1 MVDEENQKRPAS
13 FDMIQDFPLNDIL
26 NNLEDELFVI
36 DNDYRIKYANLAL
49 LEKISAKPAAIF
61 ENPCYTVIHK
71 RDQPC
76 SDPLWDCPL
85 NKVLSGGTK
94 YSVVHPVNIVERKIY
109 LKLSFCPLRDSKG
122 SPIAVIEMRRNVTS
136 ERELESQ
143 LLIRRHQLSALHH
156 ISSAIVGLQDIDTIL
171 QTALDDVLALID
183 SDIGGILLLD
193 ENTGTLRYR
202 VHHGLS
208 PKYVQEMSMK
218 IGEGIAGYV
227 AQTGIPEIV
236 EDISRDPRTSRSD
249 LVSAEGLKGFV
260 SVPLKAKNRVIG
272 VMNFASHT
280 SKRFGTDDI
289 SLLCSIGEYLG
300 TAIEQARLY
309 NRLARASERYHAL
322 LQHALT
328 AQEQE
333 RKRIARELHDETSQA
348 LTSLT
353 LNLQA
358 LAGLA
363 EIKGFGD
370 AEFLNQLKTLHSYA
384 VHAGNEI
391 VKLMKELR
399 PTLLDELGMPAAIQR
414 YAKDTLQPRGINL
427 SCEFIGT
434 EQRLPSEI
442 EITLFRVAQGAIGN
456 ILEHSEARNASIK
469 LECNSTE
476 CVMEISDDGKGFDVS
491 KLTRVDPSGR
501 GAGVFTMKER
511 VSLVGGSCYIDSSPG
526 KGTRVHV
533 KVPVSRG
540 QHDAEDKGSDS

>member
-1 MVDEENQKRPAS
+1 MDGDERSNQSAS
-13 FDMIQDFPLNDIL
+13 INGMQDFPFAEIL
-26 NNLEDELFVI
+26 NNLEDELIVI
-36 DNDYRIKYANLAL
+36 VNDYRIKYVNSAL
-49 LEKISAKPAAIF
+49 LEKLSEKLDRIVGK
-61 ENPCYTVIHK
+61 PCYAVIHK
-71 RDQPC
+71 TDHPC
-76 SDPLWDCPL
+76 SEPLWNCPL
-85 NKVLSGGTK
+85 NKVLATGKK
-94 YSVVHPVNIVERKIY
+94 YTVVHPASYAEHETYI
-109 LKLSFCPLRDSKG
+109 KLNFCPLKDTVNNIVAVLETRRD
-122 SPIAVIEMRRNVTS
+122 VTS
-136 ERELESQ
+136 ERELENQ

-156 ISSAIVGLQDIDTIL
+156 ISSAIAGLQDIDTIL
-171 QTALDDVLALID
+171 RTALDNVLTLID
-183 SDIGGILLLD
+183 CDIGGILLLD
-193 ENTGTLRYR
+193 ENSGTLRYR

-227 AQTGIPEIV
+227 AQTGKPEIL

-280 SKRFGTDDI
+280 AKRFGADDI

-300 TAIEQARLY
+300 TAIEQATLY

-348 LTSLT
+348 ITSLT
-353 LNLQA
+353 LNLHA
-358 LAGLA
+358 LAGVA
-363 EIKGFGD
+363 EMKGIGD
-370 AEFLNQLKTLHSYA
+370 AEFLNQLKMLHSYA

-414 YAKDTLQPRGINL
+414 YAKDALQPRGINL

-434 EQRLPSEI
+434 EERLPSEI

-456 ILEHSEARNASIK
+456 ILEHSEAKNASIK
-469 LECNSTE
+469 LVCNSTE
-476 CVMEISDDGKGFDVS
+476 CVMEIIDDGKGFDVS

-540 QHDAEDKGSDS
+540 QQDAEDQSIDS

>member
-1 MVDEENQKRPAS
+1 MDEDERSNQSAS
-13 FDMIQDFPLNDIL
+13 INGMQNFPFAEIL
-26 NNLEDELFVI
+26 NNLEDELIVV
-36 DNDYRIKYANLAL
+36 DNNYRIKYVNFAL
-49 LEKISAKPAAIF
+49 LGKLSEKLERIVGK
-61 ENPCYTVIHK
+61 PCYAVIHK
-71 RDQPC
+71 TDHPC
-76 SDPLWDCPL
+76 SEPLWNCPL
-85 NKVLSGGTK
+85 NKVLATGTK
-94 YSVVHPVNIVERKIY
+94 FTVVHPASYAEHETYI
-109 LKLSFCPLRDSKG
+109 KLNFCPLKDSENNIVAVLETRRD
-122 SPIAVIEMRRNVTS
+122 VTS
-136 ERELESQ
+136 ERELENQ

-156 ISSAIVGLQDIDTIL
+156 ISSAIAGLQDIDTIL
-171 QTALDDVLALID
+171 RTALDNVLTLID
-183 SDIGGILLLD
+183 CDIGGILLLD

-227 AQTGIPEIV
+227 AQTGKPEIL

-280 SKRFGTDDI
+280 SKRFGADDI

-300 TAIEQARLY
+300 TAIEQATLY

-348 LTSLT
+348 ITSLT
-353 LNLQA
+353 LNLHA
-358 LAGLA
+358 LSGIA
-363 EIKGFGD
+363 EMKGIGD
-370 AEFLNQLKTLHSYA
+370 AEFLNQLKMLHSYA

-414 YAKDTLQPRGINL
+414 YAKDALQPRGINL

-434 EQRLPSEI
+434 EERLPSEI

-456 ILEHSEARNASIK
+456 ILEHSEAKNASIK
-469 LECNSTE
+469 LVCNSTE
-476 CVMEISDDGKGFDVS
+476 CVMEIIDDGKGFDVS

-511 VSLVGGSCYIDSSPG
+511 VSLVGGTCYIDSSPG

-540 QHDAEDKGSDS
+540 QQDAEDQSIDS

>member
-1 MVDEENQKRPAS
+1 MDEDERSNQSAS
-13 FDMIQDFPLNDIL
+13 INGMQDFPFAEIL
-26 NNLEDELFVI
+26 NNLEDELIVV
-36 DNDYRIKYANLAL
+36 DNNYRIKYVNFAL
-49 LEKISAKPAAIF
+49 LGKLSEKLERIVGK
-61 ENPCYTVIHK
+61 PCYAVIHK
-71 RDQPC
+71 TDHPC
-76 SDPLWDCPL
+76 SEPLWNCPL
-85 NKVLSGGTK
+85 NKVLATGTK
-94 YSVVHPVNIVERKIY
+94 FTVVHPASYAEHETYI
-109 LKLSFCPLRDSKG
+109 KLNFCPLKDSENNIVAVLETRRD
-122 SPIAVIEMRRNVTS
+122 VTS
-136 ERELESQ
+136 ERELENQ

-156 ISSAIVGLQDIDTIL
+156 ISSAIAGLQDIDTIL
-171 QTALDDVLALID
+171 RTALDNVLTLID
-183 SDIGGILLLD
+183 CDIGGILLLD

-227 AQTGIPEIV
+227 AQTGKPEIL

-280 SKRFGTDDI
+280 AKRFGADDI

-300 TAIEQARLY
+300 TAIEQATLY

-348 LTSLT
+348 ITSLT
-353 LNLQA
+353 LNLHA
-358 LAGLA
+358 LTGIA
-363 EIKGFGD
+363 EMKGIGD
-370 AEFLNQLKTLHSYA
+370 AEFLNQLKMLHSYA

-414 YAKDTLQPRGINL
+414 YAKDALQPRGINL

-434 EQRLPSEI
+434 EERLPSEI

-456 ILEHSEARNASIK
+456 ILEHSEAKNASIK
-469 LECNSTE
+469 LVCNSTE
-476 CVMEISDDGKGFDVS
+476 CVMEIIDDGKGFDVS

-511 VSLVGGSCYIDSSPG
+511 VSLVGGTCYIDSSPG

-540 QHDAEDKGSDS
+540 QQDAENQSIDS